1 MRLVLERFLV
11 GMVGLIAFFFI
22 ILGVRWLVDPS
33 ASAIGL
39 GLAPQAGLGLS
50 SQVGD
55 LSAFFLVTGLSIL
68 FALTSGNRL
77 WYYPS
82 VMLLLAAAIG
92 RTIAWL
98 FHGAAFAPLLIA
110 FEIGVGLLLLLASK
124 TLPKQE

>member
-1 MRLVLERFLV
+1 MKLVLERLLQ
-11 GMVGLIAFFFI
+11 GAVGLLSIFFI
-22 ILGVRWLVDPS
+22 VLGIRWLVDPS

-39 GLAPQAGLGLS
+39 GLAPQVGLGLS

-55 LSAFFLVTGLSIL
+55 LSAFFLVTGLGIL
-68 FALTSGNRL
+68 FGLASGNRL

-98 FHGAAFAPLLIA
+98 FHDAAFAPLLIA
-110 FEIGVGLLLLLASK
+110 IEIGVGLLLLFASK
-124 TLPKQE
+124 TLPKRQ

>member
-1 MRLVLERFLV
+1 MKLVLERLLQ
-11 GMVGLIAFFFI
+11 GAVGLLSIFFI
-22 ILGVRWLVDPS
+22 VLGIRWLVDPS

-39 GLAPQAGLGLS
+39 GLAPQVGLGLS

-55 LSAFFLVTGLSIL
+55 LSAFFLVTGLGIL
-68 FALTSGNRL
+68 FGLASGNRL

-98 FHGAAFAPLLIA
+98 FHDAAFAPLLIA
-110 FEIGVGLLLLLASK
+110 TEIGVGLLLVFASK
-124 TLPKQE
+124 TLPKRQ